1 MSQPYVKLNLY
12 GKRPALVVMD
22 LSPLEGSELS
32 VCVGC
37 QVEREN
43 PESFLVALNWC
54 AGGCTLLITNIH
66 MHRVHLGVL
75 FEIRVLNHKISRV
88 VILFKL
94 QSLRGQRLRFRVLS
108 L

>member
-1 MSQPYVKLNLY
+1 M
-12 GKRPALVVMD
+12 R
-22 LSPLEGSELS
+22 
-32 VCVGC
+32 
-37 QVEREN
+37 
-43 PESFLVALNWC
+43 
-54 AGGCTLLITNIH
+54 
-66 MHRVHLGVL
+66 RVHLGVL